1 MATQTSSLCN
11 CSISS
16 FEHFAPQELTER
28 DFISV
33 GSIYIGYSNQ
43 QSFLLYNEKIETKPA
58 NVEEAIKAGWKTA
71 KEMYECAGV
80 CRDTFNEFILAV
92 RNAVSNKPNSGY
104 RIDPTANLVVKLG
117 SAHKA
122 YISETKFQLRNYFY
136 N

>member
-33 GSIYIGYSNQ
+33 GSIYIGYSNE

-58 NVEEAIKAGWKTA
+58 NVEEAIKAGWRTA

-92 RNAVSNKPNSGY
+92 RNAVSNKPNSGC

-117 SAHKA
+117 SSHKA
-122 YISETKFQLRNYFY
+122 YISETKFQLRKYFR